1 MIWPLHNKS
10 VNSVD
15 VALLTRIGASV
26 GFFLLIDL
34 LGGFKAFLLPFLNNL
49 I

>member
-1 MIWPLHNKS
+1 MIQPLRDEG

-15 VALLTRIGASV
+15 AALLTRIGASI

-34 LGGFKAFLLPFLNNL
+34 LGGFKAFLLPFLDNL